1 MDSTAPGWPRLTRL
15 AAIVALLGSL
25 IVGLRFTSAYQIVRH
40 FIYYGDAES
49 TAETIRQLTFKLES
63 LDEASV
69 RQLLESDEF
78 RELKTREVTI
88 ALLPREVMWFKV
100 NDMFTIGLRDDG
112 GILWMIEG
120 VRASDQ

>member
-1 MDSTAPGWPRLTRL
+1 M
-15 AAIVALLGSL
+15 
-25 IVGLRFTSAYQIVRH
+25 
-40 FIYYGDAES
+40 YYGDAES

-63 LDEASV
+63 LDETSV

-78 RELKTREVTI
+78 RELKTREITI

-112 GILWMIEG
+112 GILWMVDG